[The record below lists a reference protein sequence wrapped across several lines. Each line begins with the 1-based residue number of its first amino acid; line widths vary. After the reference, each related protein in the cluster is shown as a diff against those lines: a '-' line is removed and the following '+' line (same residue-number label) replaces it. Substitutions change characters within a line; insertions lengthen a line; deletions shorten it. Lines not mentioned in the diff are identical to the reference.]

1 MVKVTRLVVCGA
13 RGVGK
18 TSIIEQCIYG
28 NLHEKEMNES
38 LPTIEDTYNAIVET
52 DRGTKERVRIY
63 DIGDPAK
70 VERHFINSADAFI
83 LVYDLTNAASLSAV
97 QMLKREIDDSRSKRE
112 VLFFLFGN
120 KSDKPRDRAIDA
132 AELTRWAHS
141 EKVHHHEISV
151 NDRAKLCNLF
161 AWIVSRV
168 NQSQNK
174 SGFSFGKKEARA
186 FPGPSGPRTDLD

>member
-1 MVKVTRLVVCGA
+1 LK
-13 RGVGK
+13 
-18 TSIIEQCIYG
+18 
-28 NLHEKEMNES
+28 

-132 AELTRWAHS
+132 AELTRWAHN
-141 EKVHHHEISV
+141 EK
-151 NDRAKLCNLF
+151 
-161 AWIVSRV
+161 
-168 NQSQNK
+168 NK